1 MKSSISKKCRF
12 QRRTSILV
20 DGANIPERNFFLKLK
35 TTFYPVNR
43 ENIAPMYCYL
53 FTKLHGV
60 MSQTAV
66 TFIATA
72 VETFDIVIAF
82 K

>member
-1 MKSSISKKCRF
+1 MKSSVSKECPF
-12 QRRTSILV
+12 QRRKSILV
-20 DGANIPERNFFLKLK
+20 DGANISERNFFLKLK

-43 ENIAPMYCYL
+43 ENISPVYCYL

-66 TFIATA
+66 TFTATA
-72 VETFDIVIAF
+72 VKTFDFVIAF
-82 K
+82 N